1 MIGENENLEQKHKRD
16 DGNDIIKIKYF
27 DRINHQWIDLEVTKK
42 VKRFMQ
48 SNNKELKRQQ
58 NRYDNQTRPYDEIF
72 DENKHP
78 GNMKYLIDEE
88 QDPYYILVE
97 KKNRLIEEAKI
108 EENRAMIENSL
119 HILNDT
125 QREVIEKMLYE
136 NKSQNDIGEELGIK
150 QQSVSGRFTR
160 AAKNIRNYLKD
171 TEN

>member
-1 MIGENENLEQKHKRD
+1 MNNENEKLEQEIKCD
-16 DGNDIIKIKYF
+16 DDDEIVTIKYF
-27 DRINHQWIDLEVTKK
+27 DRINHRWIDLEITKK

-48 SNNKELKRQQ
+48 ADNKDRKRQQ
-58 NRYDNQTRPYDEIF
+58 NRYDNRTRPYDEIF
-72 DENKHP
+72 DEDKHP

-108 EENRAMIENSL
+108 EENRAMVENSL

-136 NKSQNDIGEELGIK
+136 ISPKMILEKNLELSNNQYQEDLQERQKTYEI
-150 QQSVSGRFTR
+150 
-160 AAKNIRNYLKD
+160 I
-171 TEN
+171 